1 MKLTFKSTI
10 RILEKGIEKRNK
22 KNKYKKYAKKSE
34 FVLQI
39 LHAAEKE
46 ECRERNR
53 RDTFTFKNLAHCMK
67 SKCKAKGE
75 RKIKIIAQNAVTIS
89 NY

>member
-1 MKLTFKSTI
+1 M
-10 RILEKGIEKRNK
+10 R
-22 KNKYKKYAKKSE
+22 KKSE

-53 RDTFTFKNLAHCMK
+53 RDTFTFKNFAHCMK
-67 SKCKAKGE
+67 SKSKSKAKEE